1 MTKKSSFLRQLN
13 LYGFN
18 RLSGG
23 SYYHEKYVLVVISH
37 AIVVNEY
44 LSSHSR
50 CSSAR
55 FLRGLK
61 MLSTRMQRVK
71 VNGNGIRAA
80 GNPEEEPNLASFPVC
95 PPTHIVRVAGT
106 TVRPEMLHALQ
117 NKSFL
122 VGQSLNVTSH
132 IRQTT
137 NVAADAASMSGLLS
151 DGGSSVSSIASVVTD
166 DSRTGLEQQTNAAGK
181 RKASCELSAA
191 ANEVVTARKAALSSF
206 PSSVRPP
213 VSRAKS
219 VLYQQETFPLKL
231 QRILDKFESEG
242 KTDVLGKQLA
252 PVIPAP
258 SRSRQMQSTH

>member
-23 SYYHEKYVLVVISH
+23 SYYHEKYVLVVLPF

-44 LSSHSR
+44 LSIISHY
-50 CSSAR
+50 SSVR

-80 GNPEEEPNLASFPVC
+80 GNPEEEPNLASFPIC
-95 PPTHIVRVAGT
+95 PPTHIVRMAGT
-106 TVRPEMLHALQ
+106 TVRSEMLHALQ

-122 VGQSLNVTSH
+122 DGQNQNVTAH

-137 NVAADAASMSGLLS
+137 IAAPDAASMSGLLS
-151 DGGSSVSSIASVVTD
+151 DGGSSVSSIASVVTN
-166 DSRTGLEQQTNAAGK
+166 DSRTGLEHQSK
-181 RKASCELSAA
+181 RKASCDLSAA
-191 ANEVVTARKAALSSF
+191 ANVVVTAKKAALSSF
-206 PSSVRPP
+206 PASVHPP
-213 VSRAKS
+213 MSRGKS
-219 VLYQQETFPLKL
+219 ALYQQETFPLKL

-242 KTDVLGKQLA
+242 KTDVLGTYA
-252 PVIPAP
+252 
-258 SRSRQMQSTH
+258 T